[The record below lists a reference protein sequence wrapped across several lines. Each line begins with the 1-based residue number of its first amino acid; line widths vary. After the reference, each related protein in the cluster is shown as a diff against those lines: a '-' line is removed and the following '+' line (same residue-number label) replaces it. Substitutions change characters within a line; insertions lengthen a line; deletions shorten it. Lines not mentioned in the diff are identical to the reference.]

1 VPADPADLSPGPA
14 PLVLARGVSLRFPGG
29 LLALDD
35 VDLELRRG
43 ELVTVVGPSG
53 CGKSTLLRAVAGLLP
68 ISSGTLTVAGLAP
81 DAARR
86 AWGRQAFVFQD
97 ATLLPWRSVRDNV
110 RLPLE
115 LRPSSVSS
123 VPHGSSAPSLA
134 HGSSLPSVPH
144 GSSAPSLA
152 HGSSAPDPEAAV
164 DRVLALVG
172 LRDFADT
179 YPAELSGGMRM
190 RASLARALVTRPE
203 LLLLDE
209 PFGALDELARERLN
223 QELLGLWQRDGFAA
237 LAVTHSLAEAVLLA
251 DRVLV
256 LRPRPGRVA
265 HVLTIDLPRPRPPE
279 IQTTPAFTAL
289 LAALRARIQEST

>member
-1 VPADPADLSPGPA
+1 MPADASDLSPGPA
-14 PLVLARGVSLRFPGG
+14 PLVHARGVSLRFPGG
-29 LLALDD
+29 LLALEGI
-35 VDLELRRG
+35 DLELRRG
-43 ELVTVVGPSG
+43 ELVTIVGPSG

-68 ISSGTLTVAGLAP
+68 TSSGSLTVAGLAP
-81 DAARR
+81 ADARR
-86 AWGRQAFVFQD
+86 QWGRQAFVFQD

-115 LRPSSVSS
+115 LGR
-123 VPHGSSAPSLA
+123 H
-134 HGSSLPSVPH
+134 
-144 GSSAPSLA
+144 
-152 HGSSAPDPEAAV
+152 PDPDPAAAV
-164 DRVLALVG
+164 ARVLTLVG
-172 LRDFADT
+172 LQDFAST
-179 YPAELSGGMRM
+179 HPAELSGGMRM

-209 PFGALDELARERLN
+209 PFGALDELTRERLN

-256 LRPRPGRVA
+256 MRPRPGRIT
-265 HVLTIDLPRPRPPE
+265 HTLTIDLPRPRPPE

-289 LAALRARIQEST
+289 LATLRAHIQESS